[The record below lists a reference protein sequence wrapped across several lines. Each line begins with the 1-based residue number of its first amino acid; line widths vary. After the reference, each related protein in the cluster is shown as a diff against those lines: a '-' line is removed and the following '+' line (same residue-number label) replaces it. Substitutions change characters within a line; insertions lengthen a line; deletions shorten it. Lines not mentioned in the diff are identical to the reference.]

1 MSHNIIEFKEVAGK
15 IIEKITL
22 TNESDFRCVTVRFAD
37 RTALHFT
44 LHPRI
49 EIEPELM
56 NWKTG
61 DGKVMKTYAVVYEQE
76 G

>member
-49 EIEPELM
+49 EIAPELM
-56 NWKTG
+56 N
-61 DGKVMKTYAVVYEQE
+61 
-76 G
+76 

>member
-1 MSHNIIEFKEVAGK
+1 MPQNIIEFKDVAGK
-15 IIEKITL
+15 VIEKITL
-22 TNESDFRCVTVRFAD
+22 TNESDFRCVSLRFSD

-49 EIEPELM
+49 EISPELM
-56 NWKTG
+56 DWKTG
-61 DGKVMKTYAVVYEQE
+61 DGKVLKEYPVVYETE